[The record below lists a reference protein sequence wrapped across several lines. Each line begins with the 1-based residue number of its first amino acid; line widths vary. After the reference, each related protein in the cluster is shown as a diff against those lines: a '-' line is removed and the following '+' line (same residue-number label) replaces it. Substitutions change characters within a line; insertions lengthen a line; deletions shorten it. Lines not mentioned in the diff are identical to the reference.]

1 MVFICSSICSWKK
14 QPRQK
19 QESGHVSGDCLM
31 ICPLF
36 SILFTCSVYSD
47 LYDSGTE
54 PHERLSQKVK
64 LEDAPDD
71 KQIL

>member
-1 MVFICSSICSWKK
+1 
-14 QPRQK
+14 
-19 QESGHVSGDCLM
+19 M

-36 SILFTCSVYSD
+36 SILFTCSVYGD

-54 PHERLSQKVK
+54 PHVRLNQKVK

>member
-1 MVFICSSICSWKK
+1 
-14 QPRQK
+14 
-19 QESGHVSGDCLM
+19 M

-54 PHERLSQKVK
+54 PHKRLSQKVK